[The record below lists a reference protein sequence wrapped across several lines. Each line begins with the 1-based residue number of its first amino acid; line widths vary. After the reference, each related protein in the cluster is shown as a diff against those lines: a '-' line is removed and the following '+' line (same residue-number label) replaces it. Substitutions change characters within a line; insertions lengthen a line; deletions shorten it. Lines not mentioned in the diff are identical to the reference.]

1 MLWIDH
7 ARVAE
12 GLVLKQCFSLMLV
25 GLMFVGLF
33 DISLII
39 EYVGE
44 VLTDE
49 QSVQRLIDAQKQGA
63 RHVYM
68 MQLDNGKTTV
78 AMHCVLL
85 FPLLWLWLWLWLFCM

>member
-1 MLWIDH
+1 MD
-7 ARVAE
+7 RPRTGCGRFGTETV
-12 GLVLKQCFSLMLV
+12 FFTNV
-25 GLMFVGLF
+25 GWSDVCCLF

-68 MQLDNGKTTV
+68 MQLDNCKTTV

-85 FPLLWLWLWLWLFCM
+85 FPLLWLWLWLFCK